1 MRKNVLR
8 EIFAEDFEEA
18 ESRGI
23 KQGIEQGIEQGTR
36 QGVEN
41 VAANMIR
48 MKMPADD
55 IKKAT
60 SISLSRLRE
69 LAKQI
74 GMTLV

>member
-23 KQGIEQGIEQGTR
+23 KQGIEQGTR